1 MYYSY
6 STLIQIEEI
15 SDESIKVSKNKQGKY
30 FKSGGLILKFEDNVP
45 IYQQII
51 SFIKLKLMTEEWEM
65 NQKLPSVRE
74 MAVQLGV
81 NPNTIQRAYMELE
94 REGYIY
100 SKRGMGN
107 FVTEDKEKIKKLAKD
122 AAEKIVVD
130 FILKM
135 KKMGFNSEGIIRL
148 IKEKEGSD

>member
-1 MYYSY
+1 M
-6 STLIQIEEI
+6 
-15 SDESIKVSKNKQGKY
+15 
-30 FKSGGLILKFEDNVP
+30 KFEDNVP

-51 SFIKLKLMTEEWEM
+51 SFIKLKLITGEWKADE
-65 NQKLPSVRE
+65 KLPSVRD

-107 FVTEDKEKIKKLAKD
+107 FVTGDMNKVSMLAEE
-122 AAEKIVVD
+122 AAEKIIRE
-130 FILKM
+130 FIQEM
-135 KKMGFNSEGIIRL
+135 KKMGYSIEEIIKL
-148 IKEKEGSD
+148 IREKGEND

>member
-1 MYYSY
+1 M
-6 STLIQIEEI
+6 
-15 SDESIKVSKNKQGKY
+15 
-30 FKSGGLILKFEDNVP
+30 KFEDNVP

-51 SFIKLKLMTEEWEM
+51 ALIKLKLITKEWEAD
-65 NQKLPSVRE
+65 QKLPSVRD

-94 REGYIY
+94 REEYIY

-107 FVTEDKEKIKKLAKD
+107 FVTGDKQKIESLAVD
-122 AAEKIVVD
+122 AAERIMND
-130 FILKM
+130 FIREM
-135 KKMGFNSEGIIRL
+135 KKMGFSTEDIIRL

>member
-1 MYYSY
+1 M
-6 STLIQIEEI
+6 
-15 SDESIKVSKNKQGKY
+15 
-30 FKSGGLILKFEDNVP
+30 KFEDNIP

-51 SFIKLKLMTEEWEM
+51 EFIKLKLITKEWEAE
-65 NQKLPSVRE
+65 QKLPSVRD

-94 REGYIY
+94 REEYIY

-107 FVTEDKEKIKKLAKD
+107 FVTGDNKKIESLSEK
-122 AAEKIVVD
+122 AAEKIVND
-130 FILKM
+130 FIREM
-135 KKMGFNSEGIIRL
+135 KKMGFNTEDIISL

>member
-1 MYYSY
+1 M
-6 STLIQIEEI
+6 
-15 SDESIKVSKNKQGKY
+15 
-30 FKSGGLILKFEDNVP
+30 KFEDNIP

-51 SFIKLKLMTEEWEM
+51 AFIKLKLITKEWEED
-65 NQKLPSVRE
+65 QKLPSVRD

-94 REGYIY
+94 REEYIY

-107 FVTEDKEKIKKLAKD
+107 FVTGDKQKIESLAVD
-122 AAEKIVVD
+122 AAERIMND
-130 FILKM
+130 FIREM
-135 KKMGFNSEGIIRL
+135 KKMGFSTEDIIRL

>member
-1 MYYSY
+1 M
-6 STLIQIEEI
+6 
-15 SDESIKVSKNKQGKY
+15 
-30 FKSGGLILKFEDNVP
+30 KFEDNIP

-51 SFIKLKLMTEEWEM
+51 TFIKLKLITKEWEAD
-65 NQKLPSVRE
+65 QKLPSVRD

-94 REGYIY
+94 REEYIY

-107 FVTEDKEKIKKLAKD
+107 FVTGDNKKIETLSEK
-122 AAEKIVVD
+122 AAEKIVND
-130 FILKM
+130 FIREM
-135 KKMGFNSEGIIRL
+135 KKMGFNTEDIISL